1 MDTENNK
8 DGEDKPTPALEPVD
22 LEAITASKSLEEILE
37 MVCTP
42 MQRKDTHL
50 KPRLV
55 RNKSVQ

>member
-50 KPRLV
+50 KP
-55 RNKSVQ
+55 